1 MSWSITRQLRQIAS
15 LRNISLE
22 LQRFWFWAMNT
33 VGAEVRPVSEFQR
46 QSCIT
51 LHTMDTTAW
60 GSDPTRPAAS
70 WWSAASSAGLWHLEH
85 QWVISRVNSY
95 IEFDCYFLSLKTQ
108 TYTHKLNIYS
118 TSIHVSV
125 CPYSFFEGRPWFPQ
139 QKSRL
144 VLRGPDLSKASLRT
158 LPALHMPTGCYKN
171 ENTNI
176 PVRHVLQ
183 MCARET
189 NF

>member
-1 MSWSITRQLRQIAS
+1 
-15 LRNISLE
+15 
-22 LQRFWFWAMNT
+22 MNT

-46 QSCIT
+46 QSSNT
-51 LHTMDTTAW
+51 LHIMDTTAW

-95 IEFDCYFLSLKTQ
+95 IEFDCFSPLKHRHTHTNSTFIQ
-108 TYTHKLNIYS
+108 LVYTC
-118 TSIHVSV
+118 V

-144 VLRGPDLSKASLRT
+144 VLRGPDLSKVSLRT
-158 LPALHMPTGCYKN
+158 LPALHMPTGLYKN

-176 PVRHVLQ
+176 PVGQVLQ